1 MEIKLQ
7 DLLGMLHTSQVQM
20 HKASRLGDTCL
31 LSQRLETEADGSR
44 VQDQLQLCDEFKGSV
59 NM

>member
-7 DLLGMLHTSQVQM
+7 DLLGMLHTSQAQM